1 MIILIALMVT
11 IAVISVFMGL
21 YYYAQ
26 QAQEM
31 ERRVEQIMAMARPAS
46 GEGKAKRR
54 WREKL
59 ESWLAK
65 AGFASRTRNKLIRA
79 NVKLTVAE
87 FMTFR
92 LGLMVAAFLAGW
104 AISHQVLGGI
114 LLSIL
119 ASIVPEWYLRR
130 QQEKRLQTF
139 QDQLP
144 DVLNLLVSSL
154 RAGHGLLQAITL
166 ITQEMPDP
174 TREEFARVRREVN
187 LGFPMSEA
195 LAHLVERVES
205 DDLELMVTAINIQH
219 EVGGNLAE
227 ILDTI
232 SETIRDRV
240 RLLGEIRV
248 MTSQQR
254 LTGTVLT
261 GLPFLLGTILMLLN
275 PDYMMSMF
283 QPGWPMLI
291 PVVTVIM
298 MIMGYLLMQ
307 RMLQLDV

>member
-1 MIILIALMVT
+1 MAGLIALM
-11 IAVISVFMGL
+11 IAIAIVSIFMGIYL
-21 YYYAQ
+21 YAQ
-26 QAQEM
+26 QAQEVE
-31 ERRVEQIMAMARPAS
+31 ERFEKTMAMAQPIPRK
-46 GEGKAKRR
+46 GKVKRR
-54 WREKL
+54 WKDKL
-59 ESWLAK
+59 DAWLSRAN
-65 AGFASRTRNKLIRA
+65 FANRTRDKLIRA

-87 FMTFR
+87 FMTLR
-92 LGLMVAAFLAGW
+92 LVLMVVAFLAGW
-104 AISHQVLGGI
+104 AISRQVLGGI
-114 LLSIL
+114 LLGIL
-119 ASIVPEWYLRR
+119 ASILPGWYLRR

-166 ITQEMPDP
+166 VTQEMPDP

-195 LAHLVERVES
+195 LAHLVERVKS
-205 DDLELMVTAINIQH
+205 DDLELVVTAINIQH

-261 GLPFLLGTILMLLN
+261 GLPFLLGTILTLLN

-291 PVVTVIM
+291 PVGTVIM

-307 RMLQLDV
+307 RMLRLDV